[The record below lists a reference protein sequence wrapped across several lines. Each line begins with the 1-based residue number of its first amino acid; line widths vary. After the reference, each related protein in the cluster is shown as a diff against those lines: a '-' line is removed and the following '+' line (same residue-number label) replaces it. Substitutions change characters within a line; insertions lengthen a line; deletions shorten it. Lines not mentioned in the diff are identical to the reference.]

1 MVAAVNVSQD
11 SEGAPHTQQQLST
24 LILTAHA
31 QPSPVV
37 GAGRTYR
44 QHCVKLQLSL
54 VGLQLLTT
62 LSFAINTIQKN
73 RLLSEP
79 VRCFKGLGPG
89 SVSQVLPAHGM
100 VLRRLGG
107 LASHGGMLDALPAHC
122 NVLHRPGG
130 LEVLL
135 RPCLAASRACAKRHH
150 QVCLPVPG
158 LALSAV
164 LVPAT
169 MRPSLT
175 AEASATAIC
184 LLISPRTSTL
194 KKEPALG
201 DTSSCEAEY
210 RAMPPANITQALKIL
225 TSAPSPVAADVLAV
239 LCPKCTG
246 VRAMP
251 SERVSRSSLRAAIA
265 CIDDLFC

>member
-31 QPSPVV
+31 QPCPVV

-89 SVSQVLPAHGM
+89 SVSQALPAHGM

-122 NVLHRPGG
+122 NVLHTPGG
-130 LEVLL
+130 LEVFL
-135 RPCLAASRACAKRHH
+135 RPCLAASRACRQHRYKNHSGW
-150 QVCLPVPG
+150 QPG
-158 LALSAV
+158 FRLGFGLRVLGFCWCPSGPALQHPW
-164 LVPAT
+164 PAT
-169 MRPSLT
+169 EM
-175 AEASATAIC
+175 
-184 LLISPRTSTL
+184 
-194 KKEPALG
+194 
-201 DTSSCEAEY
+201 
-210 RAMPPANITQALKIL
+210 
-225 TSAPSPVAADVLAV
+225 
-239 LCPKCTG
+239 
-246 VRAMP
+246 
-251 SERVSRSSLRAAIA
+251 
-265 CIDDLFC
+265 